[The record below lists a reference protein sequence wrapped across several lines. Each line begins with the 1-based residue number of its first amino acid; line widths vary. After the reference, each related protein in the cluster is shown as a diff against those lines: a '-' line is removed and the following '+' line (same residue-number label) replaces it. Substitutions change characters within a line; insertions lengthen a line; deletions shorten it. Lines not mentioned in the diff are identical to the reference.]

1 MSILSDKETEIVRGL
16 RYPIFRSG
24 SRTCESLILQRK
36 GEHRMNVEITK
47 NENMEERLA
56 AYAEKTAK

>member
-1 MSILSDKETEIVRGL
+1 MIYVGGLMSGIRYNLSLAKEGRD
-16 RYPIFRSG
+16 F
-24 SRTCESLILQRK
+24 LQRK
-36 GEHRMNVEITK
+36 GEHRMNVEIVK